1 MNALRAFL
9 RDEIGQSLVEIALTL
24 PMLCFLLIGG
34 ADIARAFAIQIAVQ
48 NGARAAAEASAIDYT
63 PTNAEALAWAI
74 QEMNRTPGMNAN
86 LCNPSTATCTITISR
101 KQVDG
106 VTACIQTPDITTP
119 CYFTVRIQYTW
130 RTIIPWPM
138 IPNTFQLDRTTIV
151 RAFV

>member
-1 MNALRAFL
+1 MNAVRQYL
-9 RDEIGQSLVEIALTL
+9 RDQVGQSLVEIALTL

-63 PTNAEALAWAI
+63 PTNTEALTWAI

-86 LCNPSTATCTITISR
+86 LCNPSTATCTITIAR
-101 KQVDG
+101 KQSDG
-106 VTACIQTPDITTP
+106 VTSCIQTPDIATP
-119 CYFTVRIQYTW
+119 CFFSVRIQYTW
-130 RTIIPWPM
+130 KTIIPWPM
-138 IPNTFQLDRTTIV
+138 IPNQFQLDRTTIV